1 MLIGKLCKLNV
12 VTASVHSSVYEIV
25 SLMKKN
31 NIGDVIII
39 NNEDIKVPVGIIT
52 DRDIV
57 IRVVADAIN
66 PKEITAGD
74 IMSNN
79 LLILNEYQS
88 IQEAIDMMCAKGVR
102 RAPVVNDAGALIG
115 IISVDDLVLFI
126 VNIVESY
133 GKLIRKQISIT

>member
-1 MLIGKLCKLNV
+1 M
-12 VTASVHSSVYEIV
+12 
-25 SLMKKN
+25 
-31 NIGDVIII
+31 
-39 NNEDIKVPVGIIT
+39 PVGIIT